1 MFWDRFRRTPEPA
14 VHAEWADD
22 LAKVEQVVWR
32 APGGAALDP
41 MVVAALT
48 ALPLGA
54 VIALLQV
61 LARRR
66 RGRLELRVIDAN
78 GREIGA
84 YATLRDIPP
93 LVQDQFGDVT
103 RVQPENVELV
113 FRVPP

>member
-14 VHAEWADD
+14 VHPEWADD
-22 LAKVEQVVWR
+22 LAKVEQVVER
-32 APGGAALDP
+32 AARGAALDP

-48 ALPLGA
+48 GLPLGA
-54 VIALLQV
+54 VIGLLQV

-66 RGRLELRVIDAN
+66 RGHLELRVIDAH

-103 RVQPENVELV
+103 RVHPENVELV
-113 FRVPP
+113 FRVPA

>member
-1 MFWDRFRRTPEPA
+1 MFWDRFRRTPEPL
-14 VHAEWADD
+14 VHPEWADD
-22 LAKVEQVVWR
+22 LANVEQVVGR
-32 APGGAALDP
+32 APRGAAVDP

-61 LARRR
+61 LARQR
-66 RGRLELRVIDAN
+66 RGRLELRVVDAN
-78 GREIGA
+78 GHEIGT
-84 YATLRDIPP
+84 YATLGDIPS
-93 LVQDQFGDVT
+93 LVQDRFGDVT

>member
-1 MFWDRFRRTPEPA
+1 MFWDRFRRIPEPE

-22 LAKVEQVVWR
+22 LAKVEQVVRR
-32 APGGAALDP
+32 APRGAALDP

-48 ALPLGA
+48 GLPLGA

-61 LARRR
+61 LTHGR
-66 RGRLELRVIDAN
+66 RGRLELRVVDAK
-78 GREIGA
+78 GQEIGT
-84 YATLRDIPP
+84 YATLGDIPS
-93 LVQDQFGDVT
+93 LVQDRFGDVT